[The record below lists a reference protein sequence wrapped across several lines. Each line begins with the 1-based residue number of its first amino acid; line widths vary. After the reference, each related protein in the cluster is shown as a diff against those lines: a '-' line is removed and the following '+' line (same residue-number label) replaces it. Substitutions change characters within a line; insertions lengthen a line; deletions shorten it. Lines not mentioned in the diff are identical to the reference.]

1 MVELF
6 KKHPLQAEL
15 VKLQNDIEK
24 LYKQASKQGFADDE
38 VRYSKNVDRKSKSKY
53 NEFNT
58 LAMQWAYNPGTDVGD
73 INIFN
78 RNGKEFVLIEA
89 TENGYV
95 ELANGEY
102 EEMNF
107 EYERLHSEKDKSIYE
122 SVNEIRT
129 DQRTDMWDLQYDENR
144 KNDDR
149 DSKSIGIKKIQT
161 DSSADNEHLR
171 SSNKGKSIDN
181 EADLNDG
188 SAFSNGEK
196 SHKEEQLDIILENNP
211 ANDDYHT
218 WIRKVSDIH
227 TFEEAL
233 QDSDYEGWEESG
245 FDPDY
250 DGNVAKQALKSGKIT
265 VYSSYPI
272 KQGVFVTPSKMEA
285 ESYSGNGKVYE
296 KTVLLTDIAWIDPT
310 QGQYAKVDNSAI
322 QNKKIT
328 VDMSDSDRAAILK
341 NFNIDICNV
350 SNTSVLGIDFDNLE
364 NNIKSAVEKDLL
376 KKLNELGF
384 LKKYRS
390 SAIDVQF
397 ELTGK
402 GIRKSLN
409 SQENSYGGSK
419 ADFAKAILNI
429 EKLLDNA
436 LLIETHTDKG
446 KGTQRENR
454 RLKQVYVL
462 MSAMQDGRYIIPVQF
477 EVKQYVDDNNRL
489 YLAVALTKIE
499 TGVMVHTAFETQMRT
514 GLLPISNIS
523 ILELFAK
530 INPKDKNFLK
540 YVPDEFLNTEQ
551 LKGKK
556 LALETDKKKYAKVSD
571 NEKYSLD
578 IDTSKMTA
586 SEFVKSLGEK
596 YHAQFDA
603 LDIAYNKKNRV
614 TAAQFAS
621 KEAIANTPHSP
632 LFNNNISQKVKL
644 SIVVYPK
651 NHKLKQG

>member
-1 MVELF
+1 MLEAMKNHTFIDTILSWIRRIIAKFQKADSDVE
-6 KKHPLQAEL
+6 KQIRIEL
-15 VKLQNDIEK
+15 IKIQDAIEK
-24 LYKQASKQGFADDE
+24 MYKQSQKQGFADDE
-38 VRYSKNVDRKSKSKY
+38 VKYSIADTQNMSWEKQINAVLRNKKSIKHSDTLVLENNTPDLLVKNGIDDLPLAIPLSIITKARSGKDVSHSISDINLVNLKNAIENPIAIVVDEARNAILFVTNLKENNGNIVVTFEKNAVFDSDKVHKATSIHSRKDMSAYFESINNAHIY
-53 NEFNT
+53 CENENKLTAVSGSSINLERLKQNNKFI
-58 LAMQWAYNPGTDVGD
+58 D
-73 INIFN
+73 INIPHN
-78 RNGKEFVLIEA
+78 SKVVNSSISENAENE
-89 TENGYV
+89 TENIKYSLDV
-95 ELANGEY
+95 
-102 EEMNF
+102 
-107 EYERLHSEKDKSIYE
+107 
-122 SVNEIRT
+122 
-129 DQRTDMWDLQYDENR
+129 
-144 KNDDR
+144 
-149 DSKSIGIKKIQT
+149 DS
-161 DSSADNEHLR
+161 
-171 SSNKGKSIDN
+171 
-181 EADLNDG
+181 
-188 SAFSNGEK
+188 
-196 SHKEEQLDIILENNP
+196 
-211 ANDDYHT
+211 
-218 WIRKVSDIH
+218 
-227 TFEEAL
+227 
-233 QDSDYEGWEESG
+233 
-245 FDPDY
+245 
-250 DGNVAKQALKSGKIT
+250 
-265 VYSSYPI
+265 
-272 KQGVFVTPSKMEA
+272 
-285 ESYSGNGKVYE
+285 
-296 KTVLLTDIAWIDPT
+296 
-310 QGQYAKVDNSAI
+310 
-322 QNKKIT
+322 NKKIT

-341 NFNIDICNV
+341 NSNIDICNV
-350 SNTSVLGIDFDNLE
+350 SNTSVVGIDFDYLE
-364 NNIKSAVEKDLL
+364 SNIKSVVEKDLL

-540 YVPDEFLNTEQ
+540 YVPDEFLNAEQ
-551 LKGKK
+551 LNGKE
-556 LALETDKKKYAKVSD
+556 LALEIDKKKYAKVSD